1 MDKHLMS
8 VSMGLEKADLA
19 VVNGKIVNV
28 YSKEIYDG
36 GVAVANGKIA
46 AIGDVAYCIGDR
58 TKIVDAGGNYILPGF
73 IDGHIHPESTNLS
86 IRSFAE
92 IVLTHGT
99 TVVMSDMHEVGV
111 VAGMEAIEAVLDE
124 ARATDLKIYFVVPSH
139 VPFASGLETSGGIFD
154 SEIIERALTR
164 PDAVGLS
171 EIVAPYLL
179 QGFPDLIKAMEI
191 AASTGKSLQGH
202 LPEMKGSA
210 MNTCMAAGV
219 STDHESLGTED
230 AIERLRVGCHL
241 MMREGSAAR
250 NMTECLKAITEHKLD
265 STMCSI
271 VTDDLHTV
279 DAVDRGHLDDALRTA
294 LKNGIDFVTAVQ
306 MVTVNAARAF
316 NLDREIG
323 ALAPGRR
330 ADINITTGAED
341 FKVISVI
348 SGGNL
353 VVEDG
358 KLIKGYP
365 KADHKPYLLN
375 TVKLS
380 KFMSAE
386 DFMIKVDAEAK
397 QAKVKVMRTLD
408 WIPIT
413 FSQEAILPVVDGI
426 IQCNIEQDV
435 LHIAQVERYGKN
447 GNIGK
452 AFMAGFNLK
461 SGAIA
466 SSVGHDNHNIIVLG
480 TNFEDMAVA
489 VNHIAEIQG
498 GQVLVNNGEII
509 SEVAYPILGLLSDL
523 DAWQLAEQKKELNAK
538 IHGLGSNITI
548 PFMFLSF
555 ICLAAIP
562 EYAVTD
568 HGFIDVMEQKIIN
581 PVLEL
586 IKTEE
591 IRFNNIIS

>member
-1 MDKHLMS
+1 MDKQLVT
-8 VSMGLEKADLA
+8 VSMGMKKADLA

-28 YSKEIYDG
+28 YSKEVYDG
-36 GVAVANGKIA
+36 GVAVSNGKIA
-46 AIGDVAYCIGDR
+46 AVGDIKYCIGED
-58 TKIVDAGGNYILPGF
+58 TKIIDAKGKYLLPGF

-99 TVVMSDMHEVGV
+99 TAVMADMHEVGV
-111 VAGMEAIEAVLDE
+111 VGGLEAIEAVLDE
-124 ARATDLKIYFVVPSH
+124 AQATDLKIYFVVPSH
-139 VPFASGLETSGGIFD
+139 VPFAPGLETSGGFFN
-154 SEIIERALTR
+154 SEIIKKALSR
-164 PDAVGLS
+164 RDAVGLS

-179 QGFPDLIKAMEI
+179 QGNAELIKAMEI
-191 AASTGKSLQGH
+191 ASSMGKSLQGH
-202 LPEMKGSA
+202 LPEMKGPA
-210 MNTCMAAGV
+210 MNACMSAGV
-219 STDHESLGTED
+219 STDHESLSTED
-230 AIERLRVGCHL
+230 AIERLRAGCHL

-279 DAVDRGHLDDALRTA
+279 DAVERGHLDDAVRTA

-330 ADINITTGAED
+330 ADIIISEGPED
-341 FKVISVI
+341 FKVLSVI

-353 VVEDG
+353 VVEDS
-358 KLIKGYP
+358 KLIKCYDKVEH
-365 KADHKPYLLN
+365 KACLLN
-375 TVKLS
+375 TIKLS
-380 KFMSAE
+380 KKITAE
-386 DFMIKVDAEAK
+386 DLMIKVDKEAK
-397 QAKVKVMRTLD
+397 EAKVKVMRTLD

-413 FSQEAILPVVDGI
+413 FGQEAILPVKDGVVE
-426 IQCNIEQDV
+426 CDLEQDI
-435 LHIAQVERYGKN
+435 LYIAQVERHGKN

-452 AFMAGFNLK
+452 AFMGGFNLK

-480 TNFEDMAVA
+480 TNFEDMALA
-489 VNHIAEIQG
+489 VNRIADIQG
-498 GQVLVNNGEII
+498 GQVLVNNGEVIC
-509 SEVAYPILGLLSDL
+509 EVEYPILGLLSDL
-523 DAWQLAEQKKELNAK
+523 DAWELASQKKILNSK
-538 IHGLGSNITI
+538 IHELGCTISI

-568 HGFIDVMEQKIIN
+568 YGFIDVMQQKIIN
-581 PVLEL
+581 PVFEL
-586 IKTEE
+586 IK
-591 IRFNNIIS
+591 